1 MRRSFCLISLATN
14 MLEGWDI
21 FHLKGE
27 LCLQYKNVFLQY
39 FEAGIK
45 ANRNGI
51 LLDCKD
57 LDIGHLYTKH
67 IQD

>member
-1 MRRSFCLISLATN
+1 

-39 FEAGIK
+39 FEARIK